1 MRRMPLA
8 LVMLASVLW
17 GTVGV
22 SSRLMADVSPAHP
35 FAIGLF
41 RLAFSVPVLA
51 VAAIIVLRE
60 RIWTIDRPDLAGMAG
75 IGAMMA
81 LYQVCYFAS
90 IMQVGV
96 SIATLVTLCTAPV
109 ITAVLSAI
117 LHRELPGRRVVA
129 ALGLALVGT
138 ALLIEWQPAGGD
150 VASTIA
156 GALLALG
163 SAIGYAVVTLLSQG
177 LSRRRHPL
185 QITTIGFACG
195 AAALLLVA
203 ASTGTLTV
211 TYPPTGW
218 AILIYMGVIPTAL
231 AYVLFVAG
239 MRHTPPT
246 VATIA
251 TLLEPLTATLLAGM
265 LFGEKLS
272 SQAVLGALLLVAAM
286 ATLINS
292 LAHTAHPPHNSGHD
306 HA

>member
-1 MRRMPLA
+1 MRRLPLA
-8 LVMLASVLW
+8 LVMLSSVLW

-35 FAIGLF
+35 FSIGLF

-51 VAAIIVLRE
+51 IAGVLLLR
-60 RIWTIDRPDLAGMAG
+60 RSLWIADRRDLAGMAG

-90 IMQVGV
+90 IAQVGV
-96 SIATLVTLCTAPV
+96 SVATLVTLCTAPV
-109 ITAVLSAI
+109 ITAALSAI
-117 LHRELPGRRVVA
+117 LHRELPSRRIIF
-129 ALGLALVGT
+129 ALGLALAGT
-138 ALLIEWQPAGGD
+138 ALLIEWQPASGD

-156 GALLALG
+156 GAALALG
-163 SAIGYAVVTLLSQG
+163 SAAGYAVVTLLSQG
-177 LSRRRHPL
+177 LTRRRHPL

-195 AAALLLVA
+195 ALALLLVA
-203 ASTGTLTV
+203 AATNTFTTSFSTA
-211 TYPPTGW
+211 GW

-251 TLLEPLTATLLAGM
+251 TLLEPLTAALLAGL
-265 LFGEKLS
+265 LFGERLS
-272 SQAVLGALLLVAAM
+272 SQALLGTVLLITAMVALV
-286 ATLINS
+286 TVQ
-292 LAHTAHPPHNSGHD
+292 D
-306 HA
+306 